1 MTEALMYKTQ
11 TELEMERDLD
21 YQYIND
27 RLGKMYHD
35 EQDKTLLDRLLELER
50 ELTRRMGA

>member
-27 RLGKMYHD
+27 RLGKMYHE